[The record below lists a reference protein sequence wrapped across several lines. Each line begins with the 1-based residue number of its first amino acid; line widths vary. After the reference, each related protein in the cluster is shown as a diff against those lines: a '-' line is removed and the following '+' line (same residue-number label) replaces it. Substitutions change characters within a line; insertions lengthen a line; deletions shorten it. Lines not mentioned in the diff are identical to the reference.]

1 MGLALGNIRAEKP
14 IAIAMPIAIA
24 KGGKNDC
31 GRLGPALGNIGAEKP
46 MAIAIPIA
54 RAKGEGKARAHM
66 VFFEGV

>member
-1 MGLALGNIRAEKP
+1 
-14 IAIAMPIAIA
+14 MPIAIA